1 MGIKFIGVLPVITG
15 AISIGVALF
24 GIKQVCDVVAQTKE
38 QQEEICE
45 VVDKAESEGFE
56 TDEEAIDAKMKLVSK
71 VQENHKKVFIG
82 ATCIFGAV
90 CLMGVTWA
98 ISAKADSIT
107 IDSFSKHAG
116 EAVAKSYMKGWDDVS
131 KFLFGHEIDNAT
143 DNVVKIFVDHYG
155 AKDLE
160 DFRAG
165 CAANIISTI
174 DPKALRDYGFEVK
187 HV

>member
-1 MGIKFIGVLPVITG
+1 MSIKFIDVLPVITG

-45 VVDKAESEGFE
+45 VVNKAESEGFE

-82 ATCIFGAV
+82 AACIFGAV
-90 CLMGVTWA
+90 SLMGVTWA
-98 ISAKADSIT
+98 ISAKANAIV
-107 IDSFSKHAG
+107 IDNLGKDAAWAG
-116 EAVAKSYMKGWDDVS
+116 VKKGVHFVSSLISGDELTDGEQQLADYLVS
-131 KFLFGHEIDNAT
+131 KASAQNIE
-143 DNVVKIFVDHYG
+143 
-155 AKDLE
+155 DL
-160 DFRAG
+160 RAQMVMD
-165 CAANIISTI
+165 AVLSI
-174 DPKALRDYGFEVK
+174 DPEVLRSYGFEVK